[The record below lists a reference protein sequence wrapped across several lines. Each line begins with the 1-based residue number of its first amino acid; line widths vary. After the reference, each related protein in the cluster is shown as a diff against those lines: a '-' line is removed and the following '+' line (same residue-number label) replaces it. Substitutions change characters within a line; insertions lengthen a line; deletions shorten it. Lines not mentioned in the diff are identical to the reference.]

1 LLQSA
6 IESLTTKEVEQY
18 SIAKF
23 RAKEQNDDGDY
34 MVEVD
39 GETIPIP
46 FNQSLEKR
54 LIYLDGLQNKLKTQ
68 IDLDL
73 TTKR

>member
-1 LLQSA
+1 MLQKT

-18 SIAKF
+18 ALAKF
-23 RAKEQNDDGDY
+23 RAKEQNDDMDY

-46 FNQSLEKR
+46 FNQDLENR

-73 TTKR
+73 TTR